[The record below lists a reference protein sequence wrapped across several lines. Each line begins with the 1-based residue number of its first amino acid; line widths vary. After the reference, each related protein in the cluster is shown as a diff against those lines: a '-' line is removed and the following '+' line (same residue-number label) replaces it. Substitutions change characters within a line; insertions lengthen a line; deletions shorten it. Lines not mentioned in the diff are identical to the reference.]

1 MLMLNK
7 RFLALKVW
15 FNTQLESLSFQQKC
29 LLAIL
34 SLLLPSFLYCYW
46 YFIPK
51 YKYIKGLR
59 REIMQLKEEIS
70 KYKKLAL
77 QKTLLEK
84 KLQRRKIFLKK
95 IVVILPSEKEI
106 PELLSNISEQ
116 AKRSGLEVISFTP
129 RREIPQ
135 DYYNII
141 PFDIEVK
148 GDFQQL
154 VLFLDKVER
163 LMRIITLNN
172 IFININEAKNNIDLY
187 AKCTFHT
194 YRYTGKVVTSISG
207 QKKK

>member
-1 MLMLNK
+1 MLKEKVLV
-7 RFLALKVW
+7 LKMW
-15 FNTQLESLSFQQKC
+15 FGKQLESLSFQQKC

-34 SLLLPSFLYCYW
+34 SLLLPSFLYGYW
-46 YFIPK
+46 YFVPK
-51 YKYIKGLR
+51 YKNIKGLR
-59 REIMQLKEEIS
+59 REIIQLKEEIS

-95 IVVILPSEKEI
+95 IIVTLPSEKEI
-106 PELLSNISEQ
+106 PELLSNVSEQ

-163 LMRIITLNN
+163 LLRIITLNN
-172 IFININEAKNNIDLY
+172 IYVNIGEVKNNINLY
-187 AKCTFHT
+187 SKCTFYT
-194 YRYTGKVVTSISG
+194 YRYTGKVVTSSSG
-207 QKKK
+207 RKKK